1 MQPQDKISK
10 SSWTLLE
17 VVKDTVS
24 INVTNALRSGQLKIE
39 AAQIEKLLTIIAASA
54 DEGYHRGHKSFMKT
68 VESGGRHYAN
78 STEHAASG
86 FANEDPKFSA
96 QMVERRLRR
105 MKTVEASLAE
115 TAADAKAAPAAK
127 KK

>member
-17 VVKDTVS
+17 VVKDTMS
-24 INVTNALRSGQLKIE
+24 INITNALRSGQLKIE

-68 VESGGRHYAN
+68 VE
-78 STEHAASG
+78 
-86 FANEDPKFSA
+86 
-96 QMVERRLRR
+96 
-105 MKTVEASLAE
+105 ASLTEAE
-115 TAADAKAAPAAK
+115 ANVKVIPAAK

>member
-68 VESGGRHYAN
+68 VE
-78 STEHAASG
+78 
-86 FANEDPKFSA
+86 
-96 QMVERRLRR
+96 
-105 MKTVEASLAE
+105 ASLAE

>member
-17 VVKDTVS
+17 VIKDTVS
-24 INVTNALRSGQLKIE
+24 INITNALRSGQLKIE
-39 AAQIEKLLTIIAASA
+39 AAQIEKLLTIVAASA
-54 DEGYHRGHKSFMKT
+54 DEGYHRGYKSF
-68 VESGGRHYAN
+68 
-78 STEHAASG
+78 
-86 FANEDPKFSA
+86 
-96 QMVERRLRR
+96 

-115 TAADAKAAPAAK
+115 VAAGPPAK